1 VAGIT
6 ACPAVEGATNW
17 FSNSYYPAT
26 GLFYLQA
33 LEKCNIYKKAPGKW
47 EAGKSYYDGTTDD
60 IPNDPGQKVLR
71 ALKLETGEI
80 VWEHPQVGP
89 ADSWGG
95 VLSTEGGLVFVGED
109 GGAFAALDARSG
121 KRLWHFQ
128 TNQLWKASPMTYSF
142 DGKQYVAVAAGGA
155 ILAFSLP

>member
-1 VAGIT
+1 MQDISA
-6 ACPAVEGATNW
+6 
-17 FSNSYYPAT
+17 
-26 GLFYLQA
+26 
-33 LEKCNIYKKAPGKW
+33 
-47 EAGKSYYDGTTDD
+47 DGQVLVTTDD

-71 ALKLETGEI
+71 AIRLETGET
-80 VWEHPQVGP
+80 VWEHPQTGP

-95 VLSTEGGLVFVGED
+95 VLTTEGGLVFVGED

-142 DGKQYVAVAAGGA
+142 DGKQYIAVAAGGA